1 MSAVDA
7 ATRPPDWVRHVTRP
21 ALEDLFGTTTVRRGV
36 TYQRRQAVQNLRTGT
51 DGESVMAT
59 VQGTRRYTTSVAP
72 WAEDEDDRFDGGD
85 DSGDLDVQSDCSCPM
100 GYGCKHVVAV
110 ILEAQTRLD
119 QAFAGRTAKP
129 ATPRPPW
136 EALLAAVVREPG
148 GTTPAVPGATP
159 LGLLVEVSSPGSGRG
174 GDRRGS
180 HLQLR
185 PVVPGANG
193 GWIRTGISWSDLQ
206 YSYQW
211 RRLNPEHRDALIA
224 LLMAERSH
232 GSSYYS
238 TGVWVSVDAI
248 GPRLWR
254 LLHEAVEAGVE
265 VVTGQKGTKPVHVS
279 PEPARVVIDTT
290 RMPSGD
296 LLVRPTVRV
305 PGVGGPL
312 ALLGTPP
319 HGVVAKTAEGLTV
332 ARLERPVSAALAGL
346 LDVGM
351 LTIPQ
356 ADAARFL
363 TSYYPA
369 LRQQAAVES
378 SDGTVEFPSVA
389 PPRLALRVS
398 FEPDHLT
405 RLHWGFRYAVGA
417 ETTDVPLLPTA
428 RGPAGA
434 SGTSG
439 HDSSVTPDE
448 AVVVRDAAAEEAL
461 LASLDV
467 LDGAPGLRT
476 PLPGKSRPGVVIEPE
491 LQGWATVAFVRD
503 VLPSLRSR
511 EDIDVTVIGTPLD
524 YAEADDAPVVSV
536 STHDREAGHDTRL
549 GGPGGDGVLGAH
561 DTHDTGAEGDW
572 FDLGIVV
579 SVGQQKVPLATL
591 LTALTQGDERLI
603 LDNGR
608 WFNLDAPE
616 LHALRRIVEEARSLH
631 DPEATGLR
639 INRYQAGLWEELV
652 ELGVVTHQSARWK
665 QSVGGLL
672 ALDEMPHPP
681 PPKAVT
687 ADLRHYQTEGYQ
699 WLSFLWDQRLGGILA
714 DDMGLGKTLQTL
726 TMAERARENGT
737 LTPAAPVLVV
747 APTSVVATW
756 AREAA
761 RFTPELAVTT
771 ISATERRS
779 GLPLADAVAGAHVVV
794 TSYALFRIEA
804 DRYHDLPWGALV
816 LDEAQFVKNHQSR
829 TYQVARQLQAPVKLA
844 ITGTPLE
851 NSLMD
856 LWALLSI
863 VAPGLFPNP
872 QRFSELFRRPI
883 ESGESPQLL
892 ATLRRR
898 IRPLMLRRTKEAVAP
913 DLPPKI
919 EQVVS
924 VPLNPA
930 HRRIYDTHLQRER
943 QRILGLLGDVDRN
956 RIAILTALTKL
967 RQLSLDVHLVAPDA
981 PASVRSSKVDALLDQ
996 LVEVAAE
1003 GHRCLVFSQF
1013 TRFLHIVRD
1022 RLTAEGIDH
1031 VYLDGRTRDRPKRIA
1046 AFTDGAAPV
1055 FLISLK
1061 AGGSGLTL
1069 TEADYVFVLDP
1080 WWNPA
1085 VEAQAVDR
1093 THRIGQDKTVMVY
1106 RLVSE
1111 GTIEEKVVALQ
1122 ERKRELFSRVVDEG
1136 GLMGAP
1142 LTADDIRGLLDG

>member
-1 MSAVDA
+1 MDT

-21 ALEDLFGTTTVRRGV
+21 ALEGLFGATTVKRGV
-36 TYQRRQAVQNLRTGT
+36 TYQRRRAVQNLRTGP
-51 DGESVMAT
+51 DGESMMAT

-72 WAEDEDDRFDGGD
+72 WAEQDDDRFDGGD
-85 DSGDLDVQSDCSCPM
+85 DTDELDVQSDCSCPM
-100 GYGCKHVVAV
+100 AYGCKHVVAV
-110 ILEAQTRLD
+110 ILEAQTRLRQVPAD
-119 QAFAGRTAKP
+119 RAAKP
-129 ATPRPPW
+129 PARSAPW
-136 EALLAAVVREPG
+136 EALLAPVLREPDG
-148 GTTPAVPGATP
+148 ALRPESGTTP
-159 LGLLVEVSSPGSGRG
+159 LGLLVDVSQTSGRG
-174 GDRRGS
+174 GDRRGAG
-180 HLQLR
+180 LQLR

-211 RRLNPEHRDALIA
+211 RRLHPDHRDALVAI
-224 LLMAERSH
+224 LMAERGH
-232 GSSYYS
+232 AHSYYS
-238 TGVWVSVDAI
+238 TGQWVSADAV

-254 LLHEAVEAGVE
+254 LLADAVEAGVE
-265 VVTGQKGTKPVHVS
+265 VVTGQKGAKPVRVS
-279 PEPARVVIDTT
+279 AEPAAVVIDAT

-296 LLVRPTVRV
+296 LLVRPAVRL
-305 PGVGGPL
+305 PGVDGPP
-312 ALLGTPP
+312 ALVGTPA
-319 HGVVAKTAEGLTV
+319 HGAIAVTPRGLTL
-332 ARLERPVSAALAGL
+332 APLERPLTDSLASL
-346 LDVGM
+346 VDVGT
-351 LTIPQ
+351 LTIPRD
-356 ADAARFL
+356 DAGRFL
-363 TSYYPA
+363 THYYPA
-369 LRQQAAVES
+369 LRQRAVLES
-378 SDGTVEFPSVA
+378 SDGTVEFPTVA
-389 PPRLALRVS
+389 PPRLGLRVS

-405 RLHWGFRYAVGA
+405 RLHWSFRYAVGA
-417 ETTDVPLLPTA
+417 ETTDVALLPHAPVPT
-428 RGPAGA
+428 G
-434 SGTSG
+434 
-439 HDSSVTPDE
+439 SSTTGRTIPSRPDDT
-448 AVVVRDAAAEEAL
+448 VVIRDAAAEEAL

-476 PLPGKSRPGVVIEPE
+476 PLPGKSRPGVVIDPQ

-503 VLPSLRSR
+503 VLPLLLGR
-511 EDIDVTVIGTPLD
+511 EDIDVTAVGTPLD
-524 YAEADDAPVVSV
+524 YEEADGPPVVAV
-536 STHDREAGHDTRL
+536 STHDPESGLERKGF
-549 GGPGGDGVLGAH
+549 GSGDGRPLDAH
-561 DTHDTGAEGDW
+561 DAGPQDDW

-579 SVGQQKVPLATL
+579 SVGEHDVPLPTL
-591 LTALTQGDERLI
+591 LTALTNGDERLI
-603 LDNGR
+603 LPNGT
-608 WFNLDAPE
+608 WFALDAPQ

-631 DPEATGLR
+631 DPEAVGLR

-652 ELGVVTHQSARWK
+652 ELGVVTHQSARWQ

-672 ALDEMPHPP
+672 ALEEMPHPP
-681 PPKAVT
+681 PPTAMT
-687 ADLRHYQTEGYQ
+687 ADLREYQRDGYQ

-756 AREAA
+756 AREAEK
-761 RFTPELAVTT
+761 FTPGLRVAT
-771 ISATERRS
+771 ITATERRS
-779 GLPLADAVAGAHVVV
+779 GSTLAEAVAGAHVVV

-804 DRYHDLPWGALV
+804 DRYHELPWGALV

-829 TYQVARQLQAPVKLA
+829 TYQVARRLRAPVKLA

-872 QRFSELFRRPI
+872 QRFSELYRRPI
-883 ESGESPQLL
+883 ESGQSPELL

-919 EQVVS
+919 EQVVG

-981 PASVRSSKVDALLDQ
+981 PATVRSSKVDALLEQ

-1046 AFTDGAAPV
+1046 AFTDGDAPA

-1085 VEAQAVDR
+1085 VEAQAIDR

-1106 RLVSE
+1106 RLVAE